1 MLLLYVRTYEQII
14 HISYILSLNRVW
26 SQVYLIFLGNMDMK
40 VENLWGAASLV
51 DPTCIDLEYL
61 LELESF
67 RFTQQRQ
74 DAKFKIQLDGF
85 SHLLRI
91 NVMYFKR
98 YLDSRCWL
106 ITSWI
111 MMTNHYLLYSVC
123 KHTATGVIQL
133 KRKKLF
139 KHKG

>member
-26 SQVYLIFLGNMDMK
+26 SQVYLIFVGNMDMK

-74 DAKFKIQLDGF
+74 DAKFKHWMV
-85 SHLLRI
+85 S
-91 NVMYFKR
+91 
-98 YLDSRCWL
+98 L
-106 ITSWI
+106 I
-111 MMTNHYLLYSVC
+111 
-123 KHTATGVIQL
+123 
-133 KRKKLF
+133 F
-139 KHKG
+139 